1 METVPDQQDVSGPK
15 KGSPLMTDVEVEEIA
30 EVEGVVDDIKGVDEI
45 EPCEE
50 QRIQYRKD
58 VASHMTVVTRPM
70 NDVPSPT
77 TLLLEKSCSLV
88 EMRGI
93 RHCGCDCYA
102 GNDVPHGPSNAARM
116 EEALDPLRQTAAY
129 QVETNCCIVVF
140 NWKSYVALV
149 HDGLFRHGLVWA
161 WAGLRQFHD
170 SQEPSWKL

>member
-1 METVPDQQDVSGPK
+1 METVTDQQDVPRPK
-15 KGSPLMTDVEVEEIA
+15 KGSPLMTDLEVEEIA
-30 EVEGVVDDIKGVDEI
+30 KVEGVVDDIKGVYKI

-58 VASHMTVVTRPM
+58 VPSHMTVAARPM

-77 TLLLEKSCSLV
+77 TPLLEKSCSLV

-102 GNDVPHGPSNAARM
+102 GNDVPHGPSNA
-116 EEALDPLRQTAAY
+116 DNKYRQPAGY
-129 QVETNCCIVVF
+129 QVEANRRVQVQTLCVHVG
-140 NWKSYVALV
+140 SHMALV
-149 HDGLFRHGLVWA
+149 HDELFHHGLVWA

-170 SQEPSWKL
+170 GQEPS